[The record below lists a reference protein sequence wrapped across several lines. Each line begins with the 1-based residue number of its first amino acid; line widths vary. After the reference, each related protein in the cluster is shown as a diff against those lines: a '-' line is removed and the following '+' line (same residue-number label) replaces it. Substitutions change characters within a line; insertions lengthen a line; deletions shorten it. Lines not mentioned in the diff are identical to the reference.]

1 MSLYHLW
8 NSCPIFVVPIFRKVI
23 LYYYIEVSLF
33 FHFVETELWSQDSN
47 YIVRVSLVNNLR
59 VLCKG
64 ILQRRPFFFSTNE
77 WQPLSGCCTIIRL
90 IVLKKSFSS
99 KNIRIHFLLNGLY
112 FYRPQLPYSY
122 FPFKAWKKKNHTPMV
137 DLAFITLLLASSQFD
152 TLLWPFVCR
161 WRWHWLSSD
170 LLWNY
175 KNWYLLSF

>member
-23 LYYYIEVSLF
+23 LYYYIEGSLF
-33 FHFVETELWSQDSN
+33 FHFVETELWAQDSY
-47 YIVRVSLVNNLR
+47 YIVRASLVNNLR

-64 ILQRRPFFFSTNE
+64 FLQRRPFFFSTNE

-112 FYRPQLPYSY
+112 FYRPQLPYRY
-122 FPFKAWKKKNHTPMV
+122 FSFKAWKKKNQTLVV
-137 DLAFITLLLASSQFD
+137 DLVSITFLLASNQFD
-152 TLLWPFVCR
+152 TLLLPLICR
-161 WRWHWLSSD
+161 WWWDWLSFD
-170 LLWNY
+170 LFCY
-175 KNWYLLSF
+175 TKNWYLLSF